1 MSEPT
6 RTTASRSGGCGEH
19 CAADGAR
26 SGADAVAGLA
36 ATGAEACRADAS
48 GADAACA
55 DRICADEPRA
65 EATCARTTCAETTCA
80 ETTCS
85 PTNSEGAG
93 AAGPSAP
100 GVLLRIPSMD
110 CAVEEGEI
118 RHALREFSALRGLQ
132 FQLAA
137 RTVSVDAPSA
147 DMPQILAA
155 IRRAGFA
162 PEVVSSTAAAQ
173 PAPDYSAREMRRYG
187 LALAMAI
194 GAEVLAFMMPD
205 STLGTVLGMA
215 MAATAIA
222 LAGFSV
228 YRKGFAALLQ
238 GRLNINAL
246 MAVAVTGA
254 FLIGQWPEAAM
265 VMALYAIA
273 ELIEARAVDRAR
285 SAIKALLDLAPDV
298 AETQGPDGSWR
309 ELAVASVPTEAIVRV
324 RPGGRVP
331 LDGVIVS
338 GSSAINQAPVTG
350 ESIPVDKSVGDSVF
364 AGTINETGMLQL
376 RVSAPASESTL
387 ARIIHAVEQAQGT
400 RAPTQRLVDRFAA
413 VYTPLVFLMAVAV
426 ALLSPLVFDW
436 TWSQSVYKALVLLVI
451 ACPCAL
457 VIATPVTVVSGLARA
472 ARHGIL
478 IKGGVYLEQAR
489 HLRVVAFDKTGT
501 ITTGQPKLMAIEV
514 LDEAGAPAG
523 TARQSVLRWA
533 AALAAQSDHP
543 GSRWNLPARNPWSKT
558 SWPWPGAACKGRS
571 MALR

>member
-80 ETTCS
+80 ETTCAETTCS
-85 PTNSEGAG
+85 STNSEGAG

-324 RPGGRVP
+324 
-331 LDGVIVS
+331 
-338 GSSAINQAPVTG
+338 
-350 ESIPVDKSVGDSVF
+350 K
-364 AGTINETGMLQL
+364 
-376 RVSAPASESTL
+376 
-387 ARIIHAVEQAQGT
+387 
-400 RAPTQRLVDRFAA
+400 
-413 VYTPLVFLMAVAV
+413 
-426 ALLSPLVFDW
+426 
-436 TWSQSVYKALVLLVI
+436 
-451 ACPCAL
+451 
-457 VIATPVTVVSGLARA
+457 
-472 ARHGIL
+472 
-478 IKGGVYLEQAR
+478 
-489 HLRVVAFDKTGT
+489 
-501 ITTGQPKLMAIEV
+501 
-514 LDEAGAPAG
+514 
-523 TARQSVLRWA
+523 
-533 AALAAQSDHP
+533 
-543 GSRWNLPARNPWSKT
+543 
-558 SWPWPGAACKGRS
+558 GAAGRGDRERQQRDQS
-571 MALR
+571 GARDGRKHSGRQERWRFGVCRHHQ